1 MAETPF
7 LSEIVM
13 VSFNFAPK
21 GYALCNGQL
30 LPINQNQPLF
40 ALLGT
45 TFGGNG
51 QTNFALPDLR
61 DRAPMHEGN
70 GYTLGSKQGAMAN
83 TLNMGTMPQHSH
95 PVTATLTLPTGG
107 APTTTSSD
115 STFFATAPAGS
126 PGFSPVADEK
136 MATVQAYDMVRDPAG
151 APLLSTANTTAQT
164 PFNNVMPYLA
174 INFIIALQGIFP
186 SET

>member
-1 MAETPF
+1 MTELPF
-7 LSEIVM
+7 LSEIAM
-13 VSFNFAPK
+13 VSFSFAPK

-45 TFGGNG
+45 TYGGNG

-61 DRAPMHEGN
+61 DRIPMHEGN
-70 GYTLGSKQGAMAN
+70 GYSLGNRWGTMAN
-83 TLNMGTMPQHSH
+83 TLNQSTMPTHTH
-95 PVTATLTLPTGG
+95 PVTATLELPTGG

-126 PGFSPVADEK
+126 PRFSTVADEK
-136 MATVQAYDMVRDPAG
+136 MATVQAYDMVKDPVG
-151 APLLSTANTTAQT
+151 DPLLSTANTSSQT
-164 PFNNVMPYLA
+164 SFNNMMPYLA
-174 INFIIALQGIFP
+174 INFIIALQGVFP